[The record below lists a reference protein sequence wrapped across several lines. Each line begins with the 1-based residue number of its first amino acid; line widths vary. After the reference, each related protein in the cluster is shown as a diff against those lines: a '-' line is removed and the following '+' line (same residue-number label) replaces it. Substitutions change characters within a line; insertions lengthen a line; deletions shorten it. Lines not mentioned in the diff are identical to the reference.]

1 MALTS
6 PRRSALADQVI
17 AQLRNQIT
25 SGEWPVGSRIPTEPE
40 LVEQLGV
47 ARNTV
52 REAVRALAHNGLL
65 DIRQGSGTYVVATSE
80 LAGVMHRRFAAADP
94 RHIAEL
100 RSTLESSAAR
110 LAAVR
115 RTERDLRQ
123 LDTLMARREEAWASG
138 DAEAFVAAD
147 ATLHLA
153 VVAASHN
160 DVLTELYADLGDL
173 LRDYLRGDVGPELRP
188 ENHMDHARLVEAI
201 RAGDAETA
209 AARGGEPCAELPAGP
224 GVALGPLTAGLLDA
238 AHTGAGRWLTQAVAI
253 SFQQRSSS
261 RTVRPGSTA
270 TAAPSAST
278 SHQRAHSVWSW
289 TRSVEG

>member
-25 SGEWPVGSRIPTEPE
+25 TGEWPVGSRIPTEPE

-80 LAGVMHRRFAAADP
+80 LAGVMHRRFASADP

-115 RTERDLRQ
+115 RTERDLKQ
-123 LDTLMARREEAWASG
+123 LDALMKRREETWAAG
-138 DAEAFVAAD
+138 DAEAFVDAD
-147 ATLHLA
+147 STLHLA

-173 LRDYLRGDVGPELRP
+173 LRDYLREDVGEDLTPKTP
-188 ENHMDHARLVEAI
+188 MDHSRLVEAI

-209 AARGGEPCAELPAGP
+209 AAE
-224 GVALGPLTAGLLDA
+224 A
-238 AHTGAGRWLTQAVAI
+238 ASHTL
-253 SFQQRSSS
+253 SC
-261 RTVRPGSTA
+261 
-270 TAAPSAST
+270 
-278 SHQRAHSVWSW
+278 RADRV
-289 TRSVEG
+289 

>member
-65 DIRQGSGTYVVATSE
+65 DIRQGSGTYVSATSE
-80 LAGVMHRRFAAADP
+80 LAGVMHRRFASADP
-94 RHIAEL
+94 RHVAEL

-110 LAAVR
+110 LAAAR
-115 RTERDLRQ
+115 RTERDLKQ
-123 LDTLMARREEAWASG
+123 LDALMRRREETWAAG

-153 VVAASHN
+153 VVAAAHN
-160 DVLTELYADLGDL
+160 DVLTGLYADLGDL
-173 LRDYLRGDVGPELRP
+173 LREHVRDDVGHELRP
-188 ENHMDHARLVEAI
+188 ENHMDHGRLVEAI

-209 AARGGEPCAELPAGP
+209 AAEA
-224 GVALGPLTAGLLDA
+224 VSHALNCLSD
-238 AHTGAGRWLTQAVAI
+238 RV
-253 SFQQRSSS
+253 
-261 RTVRPGSTA
+261 
-270 TAAPSAST
+270 
-278 SHQRAHSVWSW
+278 
-289 TRSVEG
+289 